1 MSRVALLIGVS
12 QYPVG
17 LPPMAQVETDLAALE
32 RALKSSPVNVV
43 VEQCLLNAALVE
55 TEAAIEQFFNYR
67 QPEDQAILVMAGYAF
82 LDRKSLLS
90 RRDHI
95 YFATADTAPDRQGQL
110 SKANTIPASFI
121 LDAMNGSPAQHQ
133 VVILDN
139 CFRQSFS
146 NEAVSDQRPVALTLL
161 MGEGRVILTATSST
175 HQGTAPATPQLWSY
189 LRYLTEGLET
199 GAADGDGNG
208 SLSAE
213 DLHQYVE
220 RKLKVA
226 APAMDPQ
233 ILVGEGAAAT
243 CPLLTVATETPEA
256 RFRKLLEGALERGDV
271 DAANCEIKGRTLLTE
286 IHTYLGLDP
295 TQAHQMEQ
303 EVLRPYLEHRQRLQD
318 YEQGMTTHQPQTSA
332 SLKQLRQSL
341 WLTERDTAAIDAR
354 PYLAERQRQRL
365 EYQAKLSQYEQI
377 LLVALQHQYPV
388 EESEQQQLDQLKQV
402 LGLRDEDVRLIE
414 DQLIARM
421 PPPNLGDS
429 PRPLDSFFSPPLAT
443 TMEPQPHQPGPPSN
457 FPDQMPSASPPASEA
472 IPTDLHPTVPPN
484 SQLGSIPPQSPQPQ
498 SPQPVIQ
505 SNEAPPQMELS
516 PNKEAVLQRL
526 VSFNPGMGPPPTAL
540 ASETTLQPGSDP
552 AGTTPLPP
560 TAASTPSRDAPGGS
574 APPPETL
581 PSESWKRSRANN
593 LKGLIIP
600 AMILATVGGVVAA
613 TIPYWGSQF
622 FSQSINP
629 NQVMTESVEMQT
641 SLRQANS
648 LLQRGQYDE
657 AIAAYNK
664 ALQINPNSAEAYIQR
679 GVAYHRK
686 GDLSAARRDND
697 RAIEL
702 LQSAIKGNGGRSTPQ
717 INDKMASAYNNRS
730 HVYFDLDNYQQAESD
745 ARQAITLKPQ
755 LLRAFTNLGN
765 ALYKQGRVNEAI
777 QEYTRVIQQQPVDL
791 NLLAGTYTN
800 RGNVYQTL
808 NQMDLALKDYNQAL
822 KIDPT
827 YADAYFN
834 RAIMLERQSN
844 LTQAARDFEQA
855 AALYGKQGNVEL
867 QRQASEQA
875 NRLRQPSVPAP
886 PSTATSPQIL

>member
-1 MSRVALLIGVS
+1 
-12 QYPVG
+12 
-17 LPPMAQVETDLAALE
+17 
-32 RALKSSPVNVV
+32 
-43 VEQCLLNAALVE
+43 AALVE

-82 LDRKSLLS
+82 LDRKGLLS
-90 RRDHI
+90 RRDQI

-133 VVILDN
+133 VVILDI
-139 CFRQSFS
+139 CFRQSLS

-161 MGEGRVILTATSST
+161 LGEGRVILTATSST
-175 HQGTAPATPQLWSY
+175 HQETAPATPQPWSY
-189 LRYLTEGLET
+189 LRYLAEGIET

-213 DLHQYVE
+213 DLHQYTE

-243 CPLLTVATETPEA
+243 CPLLTVTTETPEA

-271 DAANCEIKGRTLLTE
+271 DAANCELKGRTLLNE
-286 IHTYLGLDP
+286 IHTYLGLGP

-318 YEQGMTTHQPQTSA
+318 YEQRMTTDQPQTPA

-365 EYQAKLSQYEQI
+365 DYQAKLSQYEQI
-377 LLVALQHQYPV
+377 LLAALQHQYPV
-388 EESEQQQLDQLKQV
+388 EESAQQQLDQLKQV

-421 PPPNLGDS
+421 PPPSLGDS
-429 PRPLDSFFSPPLAT
+429 PRPPDTFFSPPLAI

-457 FPDQMPSASPPASEA
+457 FPDQMPSPSPPASEA
-472 IPTDLHPTVPPN
+472 IPTDLHPTVPPH
-484 SQLGSIPPQSPQPQ
+484 SQLGAATPQIPPLQIPP
-498 SPQPVIQ
+498 PVIQ
-505 SNEAPPQMELS
+505 NNEAPPQIELS

-526 VSFNPGMGPPPTAL
+526 VSFNPGMGAPPTAL
-540 ASETTLQPGSDP
+540 ASETTLQPSSEP
-552 AGTTPLPP
+552 AATTPRPP
-560 TAASTPSRDAPGGS
+560 TAASASSQDAPRGS
-574 APPPETL
+574 ALPPETL
-581 PSESWKRSRANN
+581 PSASWKRSRANN

-613 TIPYWGSQF
+613 TIPYWGSRF
-622 FSQSINP
+622 FSQPIDP
-629 NQVMTESVEMQT
+629 TQVMTESVEMQT

-648 LLQRGQYDE
+648 LMQRGQYDE

-702 LQSAIKGNGGRSTPQ
+702 LQSAIKGNGGQSPSP
-717 INDKMASAYNNRS
+717 INDKMAIAFNNRS

-755 LLRAFTNLGN
+755 LLKAFTNLGN
-765 ALYKQGRVNEAI
+765 ALHKQGRANEAL
-777 QEYTRVIQQQPVDL
+777 QEYTRVIQQQPVDR

-808 NQMDLALKDYNQAL
+808 NQMDVALKDYNQAL

-834 RAIMLERQSN
+834 RA
-844 LTQAARDFEQA
+844 
-855 AALYGKQGNVEL
+855 V
-867 QRQASEQA
+867 
-875 NRLRQPSVPAP
+875 
-886 PSTATSPQIL
+886 